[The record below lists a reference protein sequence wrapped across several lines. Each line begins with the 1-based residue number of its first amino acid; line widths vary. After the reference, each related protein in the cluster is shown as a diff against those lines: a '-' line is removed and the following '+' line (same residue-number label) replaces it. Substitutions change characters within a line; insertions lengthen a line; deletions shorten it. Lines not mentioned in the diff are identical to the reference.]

1 MGTHA
6 STVAPATAG
15 YTVSSYSRGPS
26 HTRADI
32 ALRGVYE
39 ISKVLAVPGRLEA
52 TLTNVLTLLSSF
64 LDMRHGLV
72 TLLDEDGAPT
82 SVVGIGWSEER
93 AHLWMGRQPER
104 AVAQIYDTGMP
115 VVVHNMERSALFPDW
130 AFDGPLP
137 PGARVSFI
145 GVPIKDR
152 MKVVGTLTIE
162 QIWDETTTYHA
173 ADEDV
178 RFLTMVAN
186 LIGQTVRL
194 LKLVQRDRERLMD
207 QHRLLEKGLE
217 DGSARRARSAETR
230 RARSAGA
237 EAEDA
242 DEQGDIVGSSPA
254 LRAALQRI
262 RRVARSHSAVLL
274 RGESGTGKELFARA
288 THDFSPRAKKPFIKL
303 NCAALPESVLES
315 ELFGHEKGAFT
326 GAVAQRKGRFELA
339 DGGTLFLDEIGDTSQ
354 AFQVKLLRV
363 LQEGEFERVGGTQ
376 TIKVDVRLVCATNR
390 NLEEA
395 VAKGEFRADLYY
407 RINVVSVRLPALR
420 DRREDIPQLAREF
433 LRRFDQEHHT
443 EHELSPSALDVLES
457 CYFPGN
463 VRELENCIRRTA
475 TLSLDDRI
483 DARDFACRND
493 ECLSAMLWK
502 TAVSDPFPIV
512 QPGPREEQGGVAA
525 ERGGEAP
532 AIPLHRREPD
542 RDMPLDNVKV
552 SRAEL
557 LDALEGAGWVQAKAA
572 RLLGLT
578 PRQIGYAI
586 RKYDIE
592 VRKF

>member
-1 MGTHA
+1 MNT
-6 STVAPATAG
+6 
-15 YTVSSYSRGPS
+15 YSRQPN
-26 HTRADI
+26 HTRADM

-39 ISKVLAVPGRLEA
+39 ISKVLAVPGRLED
-52 TLTNVLTLLSSF
+52 TLANVLTLLSSF

-72 TLLDEDGAPT
+72 TLVDEEGTPVN
-82 SVVGIGWSEER
+82 VVGIGWSEER
-93 AHLWMGRQPER
+93 AGAWFGRIPER
-104 AVAQIYDTGMP
+104 AVGRIFQTGMP
-115 VVVHNMERSALFPDW
+115 VVVKNMENSSLFPDW
-130 AFDGPLP
+130 SFDGPR
-137 PGARVSFI
+137 GAESRVSFI

-152 MKVVGTLTIE
+152 NNVIGTLTIE
-162 QIWDETTTYHA
+162 QIWDESTTYHA

-194 LKLVQRDRERLMD
+194 LEMVQRDRERLME
-207 QHRLLEKGLE
+207 QQRLLEKGLVR
-217 DGSARRARSAETR
+217 DTAPKGGSAKR
-230 RARSAGA
+230 GNVK
-237 EAEDA
+237 DI
-242 DEQGDIVGSSPA
+242 GIVGTSPA
-254 LRAALQRI
+254 LQDALQQI
-262 RRVARSHSAVLL
+262 QRVARSHSAVLL

-288 THDFSPRAKKPFIKL
+288 THDFSPRSKKPFIKL

-339 DGGTLFLDEIGDTSQ
+339 DGGTLFLDEIGDTTP

-390 NLEEA
+390 NLEEL
-395 VAKGEFRADLYY
+395 VTKGEFRADLYY
-407 RINVVSVRLPALR
+407 RINVVSIRLPALR

-433 LRRFDQEHHT
+433 LRRFDEEHHT
-443 EHELSPSALDVLES
+443 EHQLSSSAVRVLES

-475 TLSLDDRI
+475 TLAHEDRI
-483 DARDFACRND
+483 GEEDFACRNG
-493 ECLSAMLWK
+493 ECLSSTLWK
-502 TAVSDPFPIV
+502 SAVSAPFPIV
-512 QPGPREEQGGVAA
+512 QP
-525 ERGGEAP
+525 RGGMAP
-532 AIPLHRREPD
+532 PPPPAPIEPAAFAPSEGD
-542 RDMPLDNVKV
+542 VVRDAPVDNVKV
-552 SRAEL
+552 AERDL
-557 LDALEGAGWVQAKAA
+557 LKALESTGWVQAKAA
-572 RLLGLT
+572 RMLGLT

-586 RKYDIE
+586 RKYGIE

>member
-1 MGTHA
+1 MDSQVISPSNALPPGSYVNT
-6 STVAPATAG
+6 
-15 YTVSSYSRGPS
+15 YSRQPS
-26 HTRADI
+26 HTRADM

-39 ISKVLAVPGRLEA
+39 ISKVLAVPGRLEM
-52 TLTNVLTLLSSF
+52 TLANVLTLLSSF

-72 TLLDEDGAPT
+72 TLLDEEGTPVN
-82 SVVGIGWSEER
+82 VVGIGWREER
-93 AHLWMGRQPER
+93 AGVWFGHIPEQ
-104 AVAQIYDTGMP
+104 AVDRIFRTGMP
-115 VVVHNMERSALFPDW
+115 VVVQNMQKSSLFPGW
-130 AFDGPLP
+130 SFE
-137 PGARVSFI
+137 GAKPEDSRVSFI

-152 MKVVGTLTIE
+152 NDVVGTLTIE
-162 QIWDETTTYHA
+162 QIWDESTTYHA

-186 LIGQTVRL
+186 LIGQTIRL
-194 LKLVQRDRERLMD
+194 LEMVQRDRERLME
-207 QHRLLEKGLE
+207 QQRILEKELIRDNPPAG
-217 DGSARRARSAETR
+217 GSGKKGKASAI
-230 RARSAGA
+230 G
-237 EAEDA
+237 
-242 DEQGDIVGSSPA
+242 IVGSSPA
-254 LRAALQRI
+254 LQNALQQI
-262 RRVARSHSAVLL
+262 KRVARSHSAVLL

-339 DGGTLFLDEIGDTSQ
+339 DGGTLFLDEIGDTTS

-390 NLEEA
+390 NLEEM

-433 LRRFDQEHHT
+433 LRRFDEEHHT
-443 EHELSPSALDVLES
+443 EHQLSPSAIRVLES

-475 TLSLDDRI
+475 TLAHEDRI
-483 DARDFACRND
+483 GEGDFACRND
-493 ECLSAMLWK
+493 ECLSATLWK
-502 TAVSDPFPIV
+502 SAVSAPFPIV
-512 QPGPREEQGGVAA
+512 QPRPVASLPEREEA
-525 ERGGEAP
+525 EPVDLIERDGPGESP
-532 AIPLHRREPD
+532 A
-542 RDMPLDNVKV
+542 DNVKV
-552 SRAEL
+552 GQREL
-557 LDALEGAGWVQAKAA
+557 LKALESTGWVQAKAA
-572 RLLGLT
+572 RVLGLT

-586 RKYDIE
+586 RKYGIE

>member
-6 STVAPATAG
+6 TSVDPKNAG
-15 YTVSSYSRGPS
+15 QYVSSYSRVPS
-26 HTRADI
+26 HTRTDI

-39 ISKVLAVPGRLEA
+39 ISKVLAEPARLEV

-72 TLLDEDGAPT
+72 TLVDEEGEPT

-93 AHLWMGRQPER
+93 ARSWMGRQPQR
-104 AVAQIYDTGMP
+104 AVDQICATRMP
-115 VVVHNMERSALFPDW
+115 VVVPNMQSSPLFPDW
-130 AFDGPLP
+130 SFDGPLP
-137 PGARVSFI
+137 EGARVSFI

-162 QIWDETTTYHA
+162 QIWDDTTRYHA

-178 RFLTMVAN
+178 RLLTMVAN
-186 LIGQTVRL
+186 LVGQTVRL
-194 LKLVQRDRERLMD
+194 LRLVQRDRERLMD
-207 QHRLLEKGLE
+207 QQRLLEKGLLE
-217 DGSARRARSAETR
+217 KGMRESGRVSAE
-230 RARSAGA
+230 AGPT
-237 EAEDA
+237 ERK
-242 DEQGDIVGSSPA
+242 GDYGQAGIVGDSPA
-254 LRAALQRI
+254 LRQALQQI

-288 THDFSPRAKKPFIKL
+288 THDFSPRARKPFIKL

-339 DGGTLFLDEIGDTSQ
+339 DGGTLFLDEIGDTSP

-363 LQEGEFERVGGTQ
+363 LQEGEFERVGGNQ

-433 LRRFDQEHHT
+433 LRRFDREHHT
-443 EHELSPSALDVLES
+443 EHELSPSAIRVLES

-475 TLSLDDRI
+475 TLALDDRI
-483 DARDFACRND
+483 EDADFACRND
-493 ECLSAMLWK
+493 ECLSATLWK
-502 TAVSDPFPIV
+502 TAVSEPFPIV
-512 QPGPREEQGGVAA
+512 QPRSRDRVVAD
-525 ERGGEAP
+525 RDDSP
-532 AIPLHRREPD
+532 AIPLRDREFESDLPV
-542 RDMPLDNVKV
+542 DNVKV
-552 SRAEL
+552 GRGEL
-557 LDALEGAGWVQAKAA
+557 LEALESSGWVQAKAA
-572 RLLGLT
+572 RLLGLS

-586 RKYDIE
+586 RKYDIQ